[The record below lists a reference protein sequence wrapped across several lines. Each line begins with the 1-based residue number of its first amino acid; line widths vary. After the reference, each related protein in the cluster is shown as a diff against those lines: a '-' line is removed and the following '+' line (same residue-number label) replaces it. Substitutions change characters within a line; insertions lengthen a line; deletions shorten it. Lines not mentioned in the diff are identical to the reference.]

1 MVVMPSK
8 PRWAPLIFSLASI
21 FRISTNLKMEYS
33 HQEIYE
39 RLLRIYKKHKKLYKR
54 NPDSKQLCCMWSITD
69 PPDIIEDTPPFLDIE
84 NAFNF
89 SIDEDDCLE
98 LYDMSIEEAVVKF
111 QKS

>member
-1 MVVMPSK
+1 
-8 PRWAPLIFSLASI
+8 
-21 FRISTNLKMEYS
+21 
-33 HQEIYE
+33 
-39 RLLRIYKKHKKLYKR
+39 
-54 NPDSKQLCCMWSITD
+54 MWSITD